1 MCLIVLFLLLQP
13 DLGQTL
19 LIGFSWAIAIFVS
32 GINLFL
38 FISISVTGVIL
49 LLLVTFYLPKF
60 EYIKNRLISFF
71 DTQTGTHN
79 FQSDKAIESI
89 KSGGFFGKGIGEG
102 I

>member
-1 MCLIVLFLLLQP
+1 MCLIVLFTFAARF
-13 DLGQTL
+13 GINL

-60 EYIKNRLISFF
+60 EYIKNRLISFLIHKQVPIIF
-71 DTQTGTHN
+71 NLMTIDQL
-79 FQSDKAIESI
+79 K
-89 KSGGFFGKGIGEG
+89 GGFW
-102 I
+102 